1 MFVQEPENQG
11 VIVIKIYPELELELE
26 RTVTTHSSFVFL
38 LLMWNPQVIVRVG
51 LNIDKTRVLCIL
63 DYLEVLKEVLIS
75 VIFLLSYI

>member
-51 LNIDKTRVLCIL
+51 LNIDKTRMLCIL